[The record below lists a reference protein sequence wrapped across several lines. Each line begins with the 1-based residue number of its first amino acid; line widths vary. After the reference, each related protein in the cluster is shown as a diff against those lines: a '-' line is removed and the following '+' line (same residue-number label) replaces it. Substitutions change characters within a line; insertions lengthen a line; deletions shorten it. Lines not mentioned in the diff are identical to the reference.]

1 MFGDDTS
8 LAMKLIVSLVIVL
21 ALIGFAVLI
30 LRRFGMGKLGGFT
43 SQGRQPRLA
52 VMDVAH
58 LDQRRKLV
66 IVRRD
71 TTEHLIMIGGPN
83 DVVVEQ
89 GIIRG
94 QPVGSDLKP
103 PKAPQPRIT
112 PTFSAPEK
120 QEAPATGEDPSSLP
134 HIEPPTR

>member
-1 MFGDDTS
+1 MFGDETS

-21 ALIGFAVLI
+21 ALIGFVVLV
-30 LRRFGMGKLGGFT
+30 LRRFGMRGLGNFT

-71 TTEHLIMIGGPN
+71 TVEHLIMIGGPN
-83 DVVVEQ
+83 DVVIEQ
-89 GIIRG
+89 GIVRG
-94 QPVGSDLKP
+94 QPVAGDHRPVKT
-103 PKAPQPRIT
+103 QPARIT
-112 PTFSAPEK
+112 PTFTGAPEK
-120 QEAPATGEDPSSLP
+120 PESPAEGPALSP
-134 HIEPPTR
+134 IEPPTR